1 MQSTPLFD
9 TIYRVGQTL
18 LRRYG
23 KGVVFLHTKAP
34 HEQFYRYVIPAMAS
48 QLLTGFFIIVDGFFI
63 GQSIGDVGLAS
74 INILWPIAA
83 VILATGLGIGSGGS
97 VVMTHAMG
105 AGDTEKALAARGN
118 TLLCLGAATVLLTAA
133 LGLSYPWLLRLLGA
147 TGELYQPAADYTVV
161 VVLAGGLQI
170 FNSGLNPLLR
180 GSGRTVAAM
189 AIMIFSLLCNILL
202 DWLFIAVFAWGM
214 RGAALAT
221 VTAQGLSALAALL
234 CLLMNKNAPVHAR
247 QFCPDPRLCKKLLT
261 VGVSP
266 FGLSM
271 SASVL
276 IMLNNWQC
284 IRYGGA
290 GAVATYAILSY
301 VLGALQPLLSGIGEG
316 IQPLVSFCHGAGDL
330 AARAAF
336 TAGGGRGAVRRHIP
350 CSGTAAAAV
359 WRFVRDRPGKRSR
372 PVVCRR
378 LAASLGRGAP
388 VRLLLLR
395 HRADA
400 PQPVLYFWRSAWR
413 KPPVSVPSAADAG
426 RERHLGRGS
435 RSTGAAVPLPA
446 GHVPPGWPPRRA
458 AHLKTPF
465 FHGSPACATTG

>member
-1 MQSTPLFD
+1 M
-9 TIYRVGQTL
+9 
-18 LRRYG
+18 
-23 KGVVFLHTKAP
+23 HTKAP

-247 QFCPDPRLCKKLLT
+247 QFCPDPHLCKKLLT

-266 FGLSM
+266 FGLSCPPVCSSCSTTG
-271 SASVL
+271 SASV
-276 IMLNNWQC
+276 
-284 IRYGGA
+284 
-290 GAVATYAILSY
+290 T
-301 VLGALQPLLSGIGEG
+301 
-316 IQPLVSFCHGAGDL
+316 
-330 AARAAF
+330 AARA
-336 TAGGGRGAVRRHIP
+336 
-350 CSGTAAAAV
+350 
-359 WRFVRDRPGKRSR
+359 
-372 PVVCRR
+372 
-378 LAASLGRGAP
+378 
-388 VRLLLLR
+388 LLLPTPSSVMYWGR
-395 HRADA
+395 CSR
-400 PQPVLYFWRSAWR
+400 FC
-413 KPPVSVPSAADAG
+413 PVSARAS
-426 RERHLGRGS
+426 S
-435 RSTGAAVPLPA
+435 R
-446 GHVPPGWPPRRA
+446 W
-458 AHLKTPF
+458 
-465 FHGSPACATTG
+465 

>member
-1 MQSTPLFD
+1 M
-9 TIYRVGQTL
+9 
-18 LRRYG
+18 
-23 KGVVFLHTKAP
+23 HTKAP

-147 TGELYQPAADYTVV
+147 TGELHQPAADYTVV

-301 VLGALQPLLSGIGEG
+301 VLGAAAAFVRYRRGHPAAGELLPRCGRPCG
-316 IQPLVSFCHGAGDL
+316 PASFTAP
-330 AARAAF
+330 RAAF

-446 GHVPPGWPPRRA
+446 GHVPPGWPPQRA

-465 FHGSPACATTG
+465 SHGPPACATTG

>member
-1 MQSTPLFD
+1 M
-9 TIYRVGQTL
+9 
-18 LRRYG
+18 
-23 KGVVFLHTKAP
+23 HTKAP

-234 CLLMNKNAPVHAR
+234 CLLMNKNAPV
-247 QFCPDPRLCKKLLT
+247 Q
-261 VGVSP
+261 GS
-266 FGLSM
+266 
-271 SASVL
+271 SA
-276 IMLNNWQC
+276 
-284 IRYGGA
+284 
-290 GAVATYAILSY
+290 
-301 VLGALQPLLSGIGEG
+301 
-316 IQPLVSFCHGAGDL
+316 
-330 AARAAF
+330 
-336 TAGGGRGAVRRHIP
+336 
-350 CSGTAAAAV
+350 
-359 WRFVRDRPGKRSR
+359 
-372 PVVCRR
+372 
-378 LAASLGRGAP
+378 
-388 VRLLLLR
+388 
-395 HRADA
+395 
-400 PQPVLYFWRSAWR
+400 
-413 KPPVSVPSAADAG
+413 
-426 RERHLGRGS
+426 
-435 RSTGAAVPLPA
+435 
-446 GHVPPGWPPRRA
+446 
-458 AHLKTPF
+458 
-465 FHGSPACATTG
+465 

>member
-1 MQSTPLFD
+1 M
-9 TIYRVGQTL
+9 
-18 LRRYG
+18 
-23 KGVVFLHTKAP
+23 HTKAP

-214 RGAALAT
+214 HGAALAT

-330 AARAAF
+330 AAQHHLQRRA
-336 TAGGGRGAVRRHIP
+336 
-350 CSGTAAAAV
+350 
-359 WRFVRDRPGKRSR
+359 
-372 PVVCRR
+372 
-378 LAASLGRGAP
+378 L
-388 VRLLLLR
+388 RLLLAVARCCAQAHSLLGNSCRCCLALR
-395 HRADA
+395 PR
-400 PQPVLYFWRSAWR
+400 
-413 KPPVSVPSAADAG
+413 
-426 RERHLGRGS
+426 
-435 RSTGAAVPLPA
+435 
-446 GHVPPGWPPRRA
+446 PPGKAFPPCCLPSPRCLFGAWCACTPPAFTPPGRRA
-458 AHLKTPF
+458 A
-465 FHGSPACATTG
+465 ACSLFLAIRLAQAPCFCSFCRRCWA

>member
-1 MQSTPLFD
+1 M
-9 TIYRVGQTL
+9 
-18 LRRYG
+18 
-23 KGVVFLHTKAP
+23 HAKAP

-63 GQSIGDVGLAS
+63 GQSIGDIGLAS

-83 VILATGLGIGSGGS
+83 VILATGLGIGTGGS
-97 VVMTHAMG
+97 VVLAHAMG
-105 AGDTEKALAARGN
+105 AGDAEKAMAARGN
-118 TLLCLGAATVLLTAA
+118 TLLCLGAAAALLTAG
-133 LGLSYPWLLRLLGA
+133 LGISFPLLLRLLGA
-147 TGELYQPAADYTVV
+147 TGELYAPAYDYTAVI
-161 VVLAGGLQI
+161 VLAGGLQI

-189 AIMIFSLLCNILL
+189 AIMIFSLLCNITL

-221 VTAQGLSALAALL
+221 VTAQGLSALAALV
-234 CLLMNKNAPVHAR
+234 CLLTQKNAPVRAR
-247 QFCPDPRLCKKLLT
+247 QFRPDARLCKRLLT

-290 GAVATYAILSY
+290 SAVATYAILSY

-330 AARAAF
+330 AAQRHLRRRALRLLVLVAGVLCAGTF
-336 TAGGGRGAVRRHIP
+336 LARESLPLLFGASPETARDSVPALLFAIASLPLWGVVRLYSSCFYATGQTR
-350 CSGTAAAAV
+350 
-359 WRFVRDRPGKRSR
+359 RSLFFIFGD
-372 PVVCRR
+372 P
-378 LAASLGRGAP
+378 LAASPLFLFLLPPLLGVTGIWAAAPAAQGLLFLCLLAMLRQDARRGAE
-388 VRLLLLR
+388 
-395 HRADA
+395 
-400 PQPVLYFWRSAWR
+400 
-413 KPPVSVPSAADAG
+413 G
-426 RERHLGRGS
+426 I
-435 RSTGAAVPLPA
+435 
-446 GHVPPGWPPRRA
+446 
-458 AHLKTPF
+458 
-465 FHGSPACATTG
+465 

>member
-1 MQSTPLFD
+1 M
-9 TIYRVGQTL
+9 
-18 LRRYG
+18 
-23 KGVVFLHTKAP
+23 HTKAP

-247 QFCPDPRLCKKLLT
+247 QFCPIRACAKNCLRWAFLRLGFPCPPVCSSCST
-261 VGVSP
+261 TG
-266 FGLSM
+266 
-271 SASVL
+271 SASV
-276 IMLNNWQC
+276 
-284 IRYGGA
+284 
-290 GAVATYAILSY
+290 T
-301 VLGALQPLLSGIGEG
+301 
-316 IQPLVSFCHGAGDL
+316 
-330 AARAAF
+330 AARA
-336 TAGGGRGAVRRHIP
+336 
-350 CSGTAAAAV
+350 
-359 WRFVRDRPGKRSR
+359 
-372 PVVCRR
+372 
-378 LAASLGRGAP
+378 
-388 VRLLLLR
+388 LLLPTPSSVMYWGR
-395 HRADA
+395 CSR
-400 PQPVLYFWRSAWR
+400 FC
-413 KPPVSVPSAADAG
+413 PVSARAS
-426 RERHLGRGS
+426 S
-435 RSTGAAVPLPA
+435 R
-446 GHVPPGWPPRRA
+446 W
-458 AHLKTPF
+458 
-465 FHGSPACATTG
+465 

>member
-1 MQSTPLFD
+1 M
-9 TIYRVGQTL
+9 
-18 LRRYG
+18 
-23 KGVVFLHTKAP
+23 
-34 HEQFYRYVIPAMAS
+34 
-48 QLLTGFFIIVDGFFI
+48 
-63 GQSIGDVGLAS
+63 
-74 INILWPIAA
+74 
-83 VILATGLGIGSGGS
+83 
-97 VVMTHAMG
+97 
-105 AGDTEKALAARGN
+105 
-118 TLLCLGAATVLLTAA
+118 LLTAA

-330 AARAAF
+330 AAQHHLQRRA
-336 TAGGGRGAVRRHIP
+336 
-350 CSGTAAAAV
+350 
-359 WRFVRDRPGKRSR
+359 
-372 PVVCRR
+372 
-378 LAASLGRGAP
+378 L
-388 VRLLLLR
+388 RLLLAVARCCAQALFLAR
-395 HRADA
+395 EQLPLLFGASSETARKAFPPCCLPSPRCLFGAWCACTPPAFYATGRDA
-400 PQPVLYFWRSAWR
+400 PQPVLYFGDPLGASPLFLFLL
-413 KPPVSVPSAADAG
+413 PPMLGVNGIWAAAPAAQALLFLCLLGMFRQDG
-426 RERHLGRGS
+426 RRG
-435 RSTGAAVPLPA
+435 
-446 GHVPPGWPPRRA
+446 RA

-465 FHGSPACATTG
+465 FHGPPACATTG

>member
-9 TIYRVGQTL
+9 IIYRVGQTL

-202 DWLFIAVFAWGM
+202 DWLVIAGFALG
-214 RGAALAT
+214 
-221 VTAQGLSALAALL
+221 
-234 CLLMNKNAPVHAR
+234 K
-247 QFCPDPRLCKKLLT
+247 
-261 VGVSP
+261 
-266 FGLSM
+266 
-271 SASVL
+271 
-276 IMLNNWQC
+276 
-284 IRYGGA
+284 GGA
-290 GAVATYAILSY
+290 
-301 VLGALQPLLSGIGEG
+301 
-316 IQPLVSFCHGAGDL
+316 
-330 AARAAF
+330 
-336 TAGGGRGAVRRHIP
+336 
-350 CSGTAAAAV
+350 
-359 WRFVRDRPGKRSR
+359 
-372 PVVCRR
+372 
-378 LAASLGRGAP
+378 
-388 VRLLLLR
+388 
-395 HRADA
+395 
-400 PQPVLYFWRSAWR
+400 
-413 KPPVSVPSAADAG
+413 
-426 RERHLGRGS
+426 
-435 RSTGAAVPLPA
+435 
-446 GHVPPGWPPRRA
+446 
-458 AHLKTPF
+458 
-465 FHGSPACATTG
+465 

>member
-1 MQSTPLFD
+1 M
-9 TIYRVGQTL
+9 
-18 LRRYG
+18 
-23 KGVVFLHTKAP
+23 HTKAP

-247 QFCPDPRLCKKLLT
+247 QFCPDPHLCKKLLT

-276 IMLNNWQC
+276 IMLTNWQC

-330 AARAAF
+330 AAQHHLQRRAL
-336 TAGGGRGAVRRHIP
+336 RLLLAV
-350 CSGTAAAAV
+350 AAV
-359 WRFVRDRPGKRSR
+359 LCAGTF
-372 PVVCRR
+372 
-378 LAASLGRGAP
+378 LAREQLPLLFGASSETARESVPALLGRGAP

-446 GHVPPGWPPRRA
+446 GHVPPGWPPQRA

-465 FHGSPACATTG
+465 SHGPPACATTG